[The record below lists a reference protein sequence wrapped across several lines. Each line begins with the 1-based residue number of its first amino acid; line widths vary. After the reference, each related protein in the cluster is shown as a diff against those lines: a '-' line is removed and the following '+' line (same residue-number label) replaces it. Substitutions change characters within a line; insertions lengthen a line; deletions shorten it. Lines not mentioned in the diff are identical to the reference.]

1 MCLHLTYQ
9 KPKASQ
15 LIFCALRSC
24 GGYTVKCINNNS
36 QVQSNIIRNATKRD
50 AAILH
55 LIMVNELNELDEM
68 E

>member
-1 MCLHLTYQ
+1 MVV
-9 KPKASQ
+9 
-15 LIFCALRSC
+15 
-24 GGYTVKCINNNS
+24 TVKCINNNS

>member
-15 LIFCALRSC
+15 LIFCEPRSC
-24 GGYTVKCINNNS
+24 GGYTVKCINNS
-36 QVQSNIIRNATKRD
+36 QVQSNNIRNATKRD

-55 LIMVNELNELDEM
+55 LIMVEFNELDEM